1 MTLRR
6 LCLLSRRCARV
17 YVSVRLSSL
26 CTSCVRSHHPSRNTS
41 TWDIIRTGYADGPD
55 ESQWYSV
62 FDRDLRFDLRV
73 HPVLTTKRVFVR
85 GVTEELLWM
94 ISGRDAGALA
104 WG

>member
-1 MTLRR
+1 
-6 LCLLSRRCARV
+6 
-17 YVSVRLSSL
+17 VR
-26 CTSCVRSHHPSRNTS
+26 TR
-41 TWDIIRTGYADGPD
+41 
-55 ESQWYSV
+55 V